1 MATEQ
6 EITEIGVDVFSETTA
21 RKLAEI
27 LGNIEKANRA
37 NAAANMAA
45 AKESLK
51 SVTWSELARYAN
63 DGFIPY
69 LLDYGDMVEDVWIDK
84 SSTEEKSYDNP
95 WHFAHMENVELEDGE
110 ILENRPF
117 FQTHYAQLK
126 SVLFSNRAFLRCP
139 DGLTA
144 GTYYF
149 TIESSWGSNVN
160 AGDVV
165 QFTLSQNV
173 PAGGRVAGCFTIL
186 EAAKA
191 NWRIYVYSADGKTIL
206 ETVTPSFGV
215 PESGTDLG
223 IQKRNVRNGNLN
235 STQEMAYG
243 WNRWK
248 TSAVR
253 QYLNSTAEK
262 GAWWVAQDEWDIAPS
277 NLNDIPGYLS
287 GVSDEFLAAIKKVKV
302 ITYTNTVNDGGAA
315 DETYDRVFLPSL
327 EQRYVVPQIK
337 GEGSCFEYWKR
348 RLGLKSP
355 QGWYNDNK
363 LSAAIIY
370 AIENH
375 TTPISERLRS
385 ANRDYAYSTWYVSSS
400 SGVYS
405 SYYAR
410 GALRSAPIVVI

>member
-1 MATEQ
+1 MAAEQ

-21 RKLAEI
+21 RKLADI

-51 SVTWSELARYAN
+51 SITWPELARYAN
-63 DGFIPY
+63 DGLIPY
-69 LLDYGDMVEDVWIDK
+69 LLDYGDMIEDKWTDK
-84 SSTEEKSYDNP
+84 SPSSDSKEYDNP
-95 WHFAHMENVELEDGE
+95 FHFAHMENVELEDGT

-126 SVLFSNRAFLRCP
+126 GVMFSNRAFLRCP
-139 DGLTA
+139 DGLIA

-149 TIESSWGSNVN
+149 TIESKWGDNVA

-173 PAGGRVAGCFTIL
+173 PAGGRVAGCFG
-186 EAAKA
+186 APDQKKS
-191 NWRIYVYSADGKTIL
+191 NWKIYTYSADGKNII
-206 ETVTPSFGV
+206 ETVTPSFSV
-215 PESGTDLG
+215 PDSGGTDLG
-223 IQKRNVRNGNLN
+223 IQKYSVRNGNLN

-248 TSAVR
+248 TSAAR
-253 QYLNSTAEK
+253 QYLNSTAGK
-262 GAWWVAQDEWDIAPS
+262 GAWWVAQDEWDIAPD

-287 GVSDEFLAAIKKVKV
+287 GVSDEFLVTIKKVKV

-327 EQRYVVPQIK
+327 EQRYIKPQIA
-337 GEGSCFEYWKR
+337 GEGDYFEYWRR
-348 RLGLKSP
+348 RLGRVTP
-355 QGWYNDNK
+355 QENR

-375 TTPISERLRS
+375 TTPIAVRLRS
-385 ANRDYAYSTWYVSSS
+385 AYRSDACYTWCVSSS
-400 SGVYS
+400 GNVYTG
-405 SYYAR
+405 YPRA
-410 GALRSAPIVVI
+410 ALRFAPIVVI